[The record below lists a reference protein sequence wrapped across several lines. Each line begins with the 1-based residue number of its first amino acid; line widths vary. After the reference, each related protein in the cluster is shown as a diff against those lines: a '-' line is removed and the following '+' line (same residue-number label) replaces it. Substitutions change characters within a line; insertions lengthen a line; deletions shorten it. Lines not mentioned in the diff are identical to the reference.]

1 MKILVQ
7 LASAVVGGLIMM
19 TISIWVIKRKLRKS
33 GRTDEQYDTDE
44 EIVKSLVGC
53 INDCDKC
60 LNNFKDCE
68 YKAMRNAV
76 GLIERLKRDS
86 KKYRNKYMGQK
97 GELTRLYK
105 ETKNQKTEIERLKN
119 LVADKGGLILMET
132 AKAEAI
138 KEFAERL
145 KEKAY
150 EVYGFYDVVEVSDI
164 DYLVK
169 EMVGE

>member
-1 MKILVQ
+1 MGNDVSLVDGHIEE
-7 LASAVVGGLIMM
+7 AKMS
-19 TISIWVIKRKLRKS
+19 
-33 GRTDEQYDTDE
+33 DEQYDTDE

-105 ETKNQKTEIERLKN
+105 ETKDQKTEIERLKQ
-119 LVADKGGLILMET
+119 LIADKGGLILMET
-132 AKAEAI
+132 AKSEVI
-138 KEFAERL
+138 KEFAEKL
-145 KEKAY
+145 KAEYIFWKLEDGSLRKIIPIYA
-150 EVYGFYDVVEVSDI
+150 I